1 MPWFKKNLR
10 QWLNRF
16 SLRACFLTLFFSGY
30 SKKAPGTIGSLVAL
44 LLGLPILIFS
54 ANTLFLAAILIGLI
68 AIAQIDKEEEES
80 KIHDSSYI
88 VIDELVGMWLAMA
101 ISGLSLAGV
110 ILSFIFFR
118 IYDITKPSL
127 IGKIDKEVKGG
138 LGVVADD
145 ALAGVLAGLSVL
157 LAINILGFFNI
168 KL

>member
-1 MPWFKKNLR
+1 MDK
-10 QWLNRF
+10 F

-44 LLGLPILIFS
+44 LLGLPVLIFS
-54 ANTLFLAAILIGLI
+54 ANTLFLAAVLIGLI

-145 ALAGVLAGLSVL
+145 ASAGVLAGLSVL
-157 LAINILGFFNI
+157 LVINILGFFNI

>member
-1 MPWFKKNLR
+1 MNKFN
-10 QWLNRF
+10 
-16 SLRACFLTLFFSGY
+16 LRACFLTLFFSGY

-44 LLGLPILIFS
+44 LLGLPILFFS
-54 ANTLFLAAILIGLI
+54 ANTLFLAAVLIGLI
-68 AIAQIDKEEEES
+68 ATTQIDKEEEES

-110 ILSFIFFR
+110 VLSFIFFR

-157 LAINILGFFNI
+157 LIINILGFFNI

>member
-1 MPWFKKNLR
+1 MNK
-10 QWLNRF
+10 F

-44 LLGLPILIFS
+44 LLGLPVLIFS

-68 AIAQIDKEEEES
+68 AIAQIDKEEAES

-110 ILSFIFFR
+110 VLSFIFFR

>member
-1 MPWFKKNLR
+1 MDK
-10 QWLNRF
+10 F

-54 ANTLFLAAILIGLI
+54 ANTLFLGAIFVGLI
-68 AIAQIDKEEEES
+68 AIAQIDKEEEET
-80 KIHDSSYI
+80 KRHDSSYI

-110 ILSFIFFR
+110 VLSFIFFR

-127 IGKIDKEVKGG
+127 IGKIDKEIKGG

-145 ALAGVLAGLSVL
+145 ALAGVLAGLSAL
-157 LAINILGFFNI
+157 LVISVLGFFNI
-168 KL
+168 KF

>member
-1 MPWFKKNLR
+1 MDK
-10 QWLNRF
+10 F

-54 ANTLFLAAILIGLI
+54 ANTLFLGAIFVGLI
-68 AIAQIDKEEEES
+68 AITQIDKEEEET
-80 KIHDSSYI
+80 KRHDSSYI

-110 ILSFIFFR
+110 VLSFIFFR

-145 ALAGVLAGLSVL
+145 ALAGVLAGLSAL
-157 LAINILGFFNI
+157 LVIHILGFFNI

>member
-1 MPWFKKNLR
+1 M
-10 QWLNRF
+10 
-16 SLRACFLTLFFSGY
+16 
-30 SKKAPGTIGSLVAL
+30 
-44 LLGLPILIFS
+44 LLGLPVLIFS
-54 ANTLFLAAILIGLI
+54 ANTLFLGAVFVGLI
-68 AIAQIDKEEEES
+68 AIAQIDKEEEET
-80 KIHDSSYI
+80 KRHDSSYI

-110 ILSFIFFR
+110 VLSFIFFR

-127 IGKIDKEVKGG
+127 IGRIDKEVKGG

-157 LAINILGFFNI
+157 LVINVLGFFNI

>member
-1 MPWFKKNLR
+1 MGK
-10 QWLNRF
+10 F
-16 SLRACFLTLFFSGY
+16 SLRTCFLTLFFSGY

-44 LLGLPILIFS
+44 LLGLPVLAFS
-54 ANTLFLAAILIGLI
+54 ANTLFLGAVFIGLI
-68 AIAQIDKEEEES
+68 AIAQIDKEEEET
-80 KIHDSSYI
+80 KRHDSSYI

-145 ALAGVLAGLSVL
+145 ALAGVLAGLSAL
-157 LAINILGFFNI
+157 LVISVLGFFNI
-168 KL
+168 KF

>member
-1 MPWFKKNLR
+1 MDKFN
-10 QWLNRF
+10 
-16 SLRACFLTLFFSGY
+16 LRACFLTLFFSGY

-54 ANTLFLAAILIGLI
+54 ANTLFLGAVFIGLI
-68 AIAQIDKEEEES
+68 AIAQIDKEEEET
-80 KIHDSSYI
+80 KRHDSSYI

-101 ISGLSLAGV
+101 VSGLSLAGV
-110 ILSFIFFR
+110 VLSFIFFR

-145 ALAGVLAGLSVL
+145 ALAGVLAGLSAL
-157 LAINILGFFNI
+157 LVIHILGFFNI

>member
-1 MPWFKKNLR
+1 M
-10 QWLNRF
+10 
-16 SLRACFLTLFFSGY
+16 
-30 SKKAPGTIGSLVAL
+30 

-54 ANTLFLAAILIGLI
+54 ANTLFLGAVFVGLI
-68 AIAQIDKEEEES
+68 AIAQIDKEEEET
-80 KIHDSSYI
+80 KRHDSSYI

-110 ILSFIFFR
+110 VLSFIFFR

-145 ALAGVLAGLSVL
+145 ALAGVLAGLSAL
-157 LAINILGFFNI
+157 LVISILGFFNI
-168 KL
+168 KF

>member
-1 MPWFKKNLR
+1 MDK
-10 QWLNRF
+10 F

-54 ANTLFLAAILIGLI
+54 ANTLFLGAVFVGLI
-68 AIAQIDKEEEES
+68 AITQIDKEEEET
-80 KIHDSSYI
+80 KRHDSSYI

-110 ILSFIFFR
+110 VLSFIFFR

-145 ALAGVLAGLSVL
+145 ALAGVLAGLSAL
-157 LAINILGFFNI
+157 LVIHILGFFNI

>member
-1 MPWFKKNLR
+1 MDK
-10 QWLNRF
+10 F

-54 ANTLFLAAILIGLI
+54 ANTLFLGAIFVGLI
-68 AIAQIDKEEEES
+68 AIAQIDKEEEET
-80 KIHDSSYI
+80 KRHDSSYI

-110 ILSFIFFR
+110 VLSFIFFR
-118 IYDITKPSL
+118 VYDITKPSL

-145 ALAGVLAGLSVL
+145 ALAGVLAGLSAL
-157 LAINILGFFNI
+157 LVIHILGFFNI

>member
-1 MPWFKKNLR
+1 MDK
-10 QWLNRF
+10 F

-54 ANTLFLAAILIGLI
+54 ANTLFLGAIFIGLI
-68 AIAQIDKEEEES
+68 AIAQIDKEEEET
-80 KIHDSSYI
+80 KRHDSSYI

-101 ISGLSLAGV
+101 ISGLSLASV
-110 ILSFIFFR
+110 VLSFIFFR

-145 ALAGVLAGLSVL
+145 ALAGVLAGLSAL
-157 LAINILGFFNI
+157 LVIHILGFFNI

>member
-1 MPWFKKNLR
+1 M
-10 QWLNRF
+10 
-16 SLRACFLTLFFSGY
+16 
-30 SKKAPGTIGSLVAL
+30 
-44 LLGLPILIFS
+44 LLGLPVLIFS
-54 ANTLFLAAILIGLI
+54 ANTLFLGAVFIGLI

-101 ISGLSLAGV
+101 ISGLSLAGMV
-110 ILSFIFFR
+110 LSFIFFR

-127 IGKIDKEVKGG
+127 IGKVDKEVKGG

-145 ALAGVLAGLSVL
+145 ALAGVLAGLSAL
-157 LAINILGFFNI
+157 LVIHILGFFNI

>member
-1 MPWFKKNLR
+1 MDK
-10 QWLNRF
+10 F

-44 LLGLPILIFS
+44 LLGLPVLIFS
-54 ANTLFLAAILIGLI
+54 ANTLFLGAIFVGLI
-68 AIAQIDKEEEES
+68 AITQIDKEEEES
-80 KIHDSSYI
+80 KRHDSSYI

-110 ILSFIFFR
+110 VLSFIFFR

-127 IGKIDKEVKGG
+127 IGRIDKEVKGG

-145 ALAGVLAGLSVL
+145 ALAGVLAGLSAL
-157 LAINILGFFNI
+157 LVIHILGFFNI
-168 KL
+168 KF

>member
-1 MPWFKKNLR
+1 MDK
-10 QWLNRF
+10 F

-44 LLGLPILIFS
+44 LLGLPVLIFS
-54 ANTLFLAAILIGLI
+54 ANTLFLGAVFVGLI

-80 KIHDSSYI
+80 KVHDSSYI

-110 ILSFIFFR
+110 VLSFIFFR

-145 ALAGVLAGLSVL
+145 ALAGVLAGLSAL
-157 LAINILGFFNI
+157 LVIHILGFFNI

>member
-1 MPWFKKNLR
+1 MDK
-10 QWLNRF
+10 F

-44 LLGLPILIFS
+44 LLGLPVLIFS
-54 ANTLFLAAILIGLI
+54 ANTLFLAAVFIGLI
-68 AIAQIDKEEEES
+68 AITQIDKEEEES

-101 ISGLSLAGV
+101 VSGLSLAGV

-157 LAINILGFFNI
+157 LVINVLGFFNI

>member
-1 MPWFKKNLR
+1 M
-10 QWLNRF
+10 
-16 SLRACFLTLFFSGY
+16 
-30 SKKAPGTIGSLVAL
+30 

-54 ANTLFLAAILIGLI
+54 ANTLFLAAVLIGLI
-68 AIAQIDKEEEES
+68 AIVQIDKEEEES

-101 ISGLSLAGV
+101 IGGLSLVGV

-118 IYDITKPSL
+118 IYDITKPSF

-145 ALAGVLAGLSVL
+145 ALAGVLAGLSTL

>member
-1 MPWFKKNLR
+1 MDK
-10 QWLNRF
+10 F

-54 ANTLFLAAILIGLI
+54 ANTLFLGAIFVGLI
-68 AIAQIDKEEEES
+68 AIAQIDKEEEET
-80 KIHDSSYI
+80 KRHDSSHI

-110 ILSFIFFR
+110 VLSFIFFR

-145 ALAGVLAGLSVL
+145 ALAGILAGLSAL
-157 LAINILGFFNI
+157 LVINVLGFFNI

>member
-1 MPWFKKNLR
+1 MDKFNW
-10 QWLNRF
+10 
-16 SLRACFLTLFFSGY
+16 RACFLTLFFSGY

-44 LLGLPILIFS
+44 LLGLPVLAFS
-54 ANTLFLAAILIGLI
+54 ANTLFLGAVLIGLI
-68 AIAQIDKEEEES
+68 AIAQIDKEEET
-80 KIHDSSYI
+80 KRHDSSYI

-110 ILSFIFFR
+110 VLSFIFFR

-157 LAINILGFFNI
+157 LVINILGFFNI

>member
-1 MPWFKKNLR
+1 MDK
-10 QWLNRF
+10 F

-44 LLGLPILIFS
+44 LLGLPVLILS
-54 ANTLFLAAILIGLI
+54 ANTLFLGAVLIGLI

-110 ILSFIFFR
+110 VLSFIFFR

-145 ALAGVLAGLSVL
+145 ALAGVLAGLSAL

>member
-1 MPWFKKNLR
+1 MGK
-10 QWLNRF
+10 F

-54 ANTLFLAAILIGLI
+54 ANTLFLGAIFIGLI
-68 AIAQIDKEEEES
+68 AIAQIDKEEEET
-80 KIHDSSYI
+80 KRHDSSYI

-110 ILSFIFFR
+110 VLSFIFFR

-145 ALAGVLAGLSVL
+145 ALAGILAGLSAL
-157 LAINILGFFNI
+157 LVIHILGFFI

>member
-1 MPWFKKNLR
+1 MDKFGW
-10 QWLNRF
+10 
-16 SLRACFLTLFFSGY
+16 RACFLTLFFSGY

-44 LLGLPILIFS
+44 LLGLPVLIFS
-54 ANTLFLAAILIGLI
+54 ANTLFLGAVFIGLI
-68 AIAQIDKEEEES
+68 AIAQIDKEEEET
-80 KIHDSSYI
+80 KRHDSSYI

-110 ILSFIFFR
+110 VLSFIFFR

-157 LAINILGFFNI
+157 LVISILGFFNI

>member
-1 MPWFKKNLR
+1 MDK
-10 QWLNRF
+10 F

-44 LLGLPILIFS
+44 LLGLPVLIFS
-54 ANTLFLAAILIGLI
+54 ANTLFLGAIFIGLI
-68 AIAQIDKEEEES
+68 AITQIDKEEEES

-145 ALAGVLAGLSVL
+145 ALAGVLAGLSAL
-157 LAINILGFFNI
+157 LVINVLGFFNI

>member
-1 MPWFKKNLR
+1 MDK
-10 QWLNRF
+10 F

-44 LLGLPILIFS
+44 LLGLPVLIFS
-54 ANTLFLAAILIGLI
+54 ANTLFLGAIFVGLI
-68 AIAQIDKEEEES
+68 AITQIDKEEEES

-110 ILSFIFFR
+110 VLSFIFFR

-127 IGKIDKEVKGG
+127 IGRIDKEVKGG

-145 ALAGVLAGLSVL
+145 ALAGVLAGLSAL
-157 LAINILGFFNI
+157 LVIHILEFFNI
-168 KL
+168 KF

>member
-1 MPWFKKNLR
+1 M
-10 QWLNRF
+10 
-16 SLRACFLTLFFSGY
+16 
-30 SKKAPGTIGSLVAL
+30 
-44 LLGLPILIFS
+44 LLGLPVLIFS
-54 ANTLFLAAILIGLI
+54 ANTLFLGAILIGLI
-68 AIAQIDKEEEES
+68 ATTQIDKEEEES

-110 ILSFIFFR
+110 VLSFIFFR
-118 IYDITKPSL
+118 IYDITKPSF

-157 LAINILGFFNI
+157 LAIHILGFFNI

>member
-1 MPWFKKNLR
+1 M
-10 QWLNRF
+10 
-16 SLRACFLTLFFSGY
+16 
-30 SKKAPGTIGSLVAL
+30 

-54 ANTLFLAAILIGLI
+54 ANTLFLATVFIGLI

-118 IYDITKPSL
+118 IYDITKPSF

-157 LAINILGFFNI
+157 LAINILEFFNI

>member
-1 MPWFKKNLR
+1 MNKFN
-10 QWLNRF
+10 
-16 SLRACFLTLFFSGY
+16 LRACFLTLFFSGY

-54 ANTLFLAAILIGLI
+54 ANTLFLAAVLIGLI

-145 ALAGVLAGLSVL
+145 ALAGILAGLSVL
-157 LAINILGFFNI
+157 LVINILGFFNI

>member
-1 MPWFKKNLR
+1 MDK
-10 QWLNRF
+10 F

-44 LLGLPILIFS
+44 LLGLPVLIFS
-54 ANTLFLAAILIGLI
+54 ANTLFLGAIFVGLI
-68 AIAQIDKEEEES
+68 AITQIDKEEEES
-80 KIHDSSYI
+80 KVHDSSYI

-145 ALAGVLAGLSVL
+145 ALAGVLAGLSAL
-157 LAINILGFFNI
+157 LVINF
-168 KL
+168 

>member
-1 MPWFKKNLR
+1 M
-10 QWLNRF
+10 
-16 SLRACFLTLFFSGY
+16 
-30 SKKAPGTIGSLVAL
+30 AL
-44 LLGLPILIFS
+44 LLGLPVLIFS
-54 ANTLFLAAILIGLI
+54 ANTLFLGAIFVGLI

-80 KIHDSSYI
+80 KVHDSSYI

-145 ALAGVLAGLSVL
+145 ALAGVLAGLSAL
-157 LAINILGFFNI
+157 LVIHILGFFNI
-168 KL
+168 KS

>member
-1 MPWFKKNLR
+1 M
-10 QWLNRF
+10 
-16 SLRACFLTLFFSGY
+16 
-30 SKKAPGTIGSLVAL
+30 
-44 LLGLPILIFS
+44 LLGLPVLIFS

-110 ILSFIFFR
+110 VLSFIFFR

-127 IGKIDKEVKGG
+127 IGKIDKEIKGG

-157 LAINILGFFNI
+157 LVINIYFRIF
-168 KL
+168 

>member
-1 MPWFKKNLR
+1 MDK
-10 QWLNRF
+10 F

-44 LLGLPILIFS
+44 LLGLPVLIFS
-54 ANTLFLAAILIGLI
+54 ANTLFLAAVLIGLI

-127 IGKIDKEVKGG
+127 IGKIDKKVKGG

-157 LAINILGFFNI
+157 LVINILGFFNI

>member
-1 MPWFKKNLR
+1 MDK
-10 QWLNRF
+10 F

-44 LLGLPILIFS
+44 LLGLPVLIFS
-54 ANTLFLAAILIGLI
+54 ANTLFLGAIFIGLI
-68 AIAQIDKEEEES
+68 AIAQIDKEEEET
-80 KIHDSSYI
+80 KRHDSSYI

-110 ILSFIFFR
+110 VLSFIFFR

-157 LAINILGFFNI
+157 LVINVLGFFNI
-168 KL
+168 KF

>member
-1 MPWFKKNLR
+1 MDK
-10 QWLNRF
+10 F

-54 ANTLFLAAILIGLI
+54 ANTLFLGAIFVGLI
-68 AIAQIDKEEEES
+68 AIAQIDKEEEET
-80 KIHDSSYI
+80 KRHDSSYI

-110 ILSFIFFR
+110 VLSFIFFR

-127 IGKIDKEVKGG
+127 IGKIDKEIKGG

-145 ALAGVLAGLSVL
+145 ALAGVLAGLSAL
-157 LAINILGFFNI
+157 LVINVLGFFNI

>member
-1 MPWFKKNLR
+1 M
-10 QWLNRF
+10 
-16 SLRACFLTLFFSGY
+16 
-30 SKKAPGTIGSLVAL
+30 
-44 LLGLPILIFS
+44 LLGLPVLIFS
-54 ANTLFLAAILIGLI
+54 ANTLFLGAVFIGLI

-101 ISGLSLAGV
+101 ISGLSLVGV
-110 ILSFIFFR
+110 VLSFIFFR

-145 ALAGVLAGLSVL
+145 ALAGVLAGLSAL
-157 LAINILGFFNI
+157 LVIHILGFFNI

>member
-1 MPWFKKNLR
+1 M
-10 QWLNRF
+10 
-16 SLRACFLTLFFSGY
+16 
-30 SKKAPGTIGSLVAL
+30 
-44 LLGLPILIFS
+44 LLGLPVLIFS
-54 ANTLFLAAILIGLI
+54 ANTLFLAAIFIGLI

-110 ILSFIFFR
+110 VLSFIFFR

-127 IGKIDKEVKGG
+127 IGKIDREVKGG

-157 LAINILGFFNI
+157 LVINILGFFNI
-168 KL
+168 KF

>member
-1 MPWFKKNLR
+1 MDK
-10 QWLNRF
+10 F

-54 ANTLFLAAILIGLI
+54 ANTLFLGAIFIGLI

-101 ISGLSLAGV
+101 ISGLSLVGV
-110 ILSFIFFR
+110 VLSFIFFR

-127 IGKIDKEVKGG
+127 IGRIDKEVKGG

-145 ALAGVLAGLSVL
+145 ALAGILAGLSAL
-157 LAINILGFFNI
+157 LVINILGFFNI
-168 KL
+168 KF

>member
-1 MPWFKKNLR
+1 MDK
-10 QWLNRF
+10 F

-44 LLGLPILIFS
+44 LLGLPVLIFS
-54 ANTLFLAAILIGLI
+54 ANTLFLAAVLIGLI

-80 KIHDSSYI
+80 KVHDSSYI

-110 ILSFIFFR
+110 VLSFIFFR

>member
-1 MPWFKKNLR
+1 M
-10 QWLNRF
+10 
-16 SLRACFLTLFFSGY
+16 
-30 SKKAPGTIGSLVAL
+30 

-54 ANTLFLAAILIGLI
+54 ANTLFLGAVFIGLI
-68 AIAQIDKEEEES
+68 AITQIDKEEES

-110 ILSFIFFR
+110 VLSFIFFR

-157 LAINILGFFNI
+157 LVINVLGFFNI
-168 KL
+168 KF

>member
-1 MPWFKKNLR
+1 MNK
-10 QWLNRF
+10 F

-44 LLGLPILIFS
+44 LLGLPVLIFS
-54 ANTLFLAAILIGLI
+54 ANTLFLAAVLIGLI

-145 ALAGVLAGLSVL
+145 ALAGVLAGLSTL
-157 LAINILGFFNI
+157 LVINILGFFNI